1 MKNQTESAPDKTF
14 VSRQEFIEVAPNVRL
29 HVTDLGEGK
38 PLVLIHG
45 WPLSDAMY
53 EYQYQYFVER
63 GIRVIGITLRGF
75 GMSGKPYGKYDYE
88 VFTTDIKTVLEKLE
102 IRDAVLGGFS
112 MGGAVA
118 LYYAARFKAAHIS
131 KLALFGAAAPI
142 WTQRPDYPFG
152 VSQEDAQQLI
162 DLSRADRPKL
172 YEDFG
177 KIFPASETS
186 ISPGMA
192 AWLGQINWE
201 ALPYAAT
208 QCLIALKDTDLR
220 PQLAEI
226 NVPTTIFHGRYDKI
240 CDYQLAEQMQQG
252 IKGSYIVTFEQSGH
266 ALFIEEM
273 QKFNQELEEF
283 ILS

>member
-63 GIRVIGITLRGF
+63 GIRVMGITLRGF
-75 GMSGKPYGKYDYE
+75 GISDKPYGKYDYE
-88 VFTTDIKTVLEKLE
+88 VFATDIKTVLEKLE
-102 IRDAVLGGFS
+102 IQDAVLGGFS

-162 DLSRADRPKL
+162 DLSRVDRPKL

-186 ISPGMA
+186 VSPGMA

-201 ALPYAAT
+201 ASPYAAT

-226 NVPTTIFHGRYDKI
+226 NVPTSIFHGRYDKI

-252 IKGSYIVTFEQSGH
+252 IKGSHIVTFEQSGH

-283 ILS
+283 IQS

>member
-201 ALPYAAT
+201 ASPYAAT

>member
-1 MKNQTESAPDKTF
+1 MKNQTESATDKTF

-63 GIRVIGITLRGF
+63 SIRVIGITLRGF
-75 GMSGKPYGKYDYE
+75 GISDKPYGKYDYE
-88 VFTTDIKTVLEKLE
+88 VFATDIKTVLKKLE

-112 MGGAVA
+112 MGGAIA
-118 LYYAARFKAAHIS
+118 LYYAARFKAARIS

-152 VSQEDAQQLI
+152 LSQEDAQQLI
-162 DLSRADRPKL
+162 DLSRIDRPKL

-186 ISPGMA
+186 VSPGMA

-201 ALPYAAT
+201 ASPYAAT
-208 QCLIALKDTDLR
+208 QCLIALKNTDLR

-283 ILS
+283 IQS